1 MSPLSYFAF
10 AIVIEVLL
18 VLAICT
24 LIHFSRKQMVTVGIA
39 AVVLGMVFV
48 VVDVIAGWKVL
59 SVRAIMAKMADQK
72 PPQTVVS
79 SIKAAEQS
87 WERRLH
93 AVGSFAAA
101 EGIIVANELDG
112 TVTKIAFESGAQ
124 VNKGDLLV
132 QLDVSTEQAQLA
144 SAEAS
149 ADLARLNLKRA
160 QELRAKD
167 TNSQADLDVVE
178 AQSRQTVANADAIR
192 AVIAKKTIRA
202 PFAGRTGIR
211 QVNLGQFIKGGTAI
225 VPLQALDPIY
235 INFAL
240 PQQDVTGLT
249 VGQSIQVTVDT
260 YPGQVFTGTITAL
273 NAKVDDATRN
283 LQVQATLRNADE
295 KLRSGMFGTVDVL
308 LPQKDNFVT
317 LPQTAIV
324 YNPYGNAVYVVE
336 KSTEG
341 TDGGA
346 LLARQRFVEMG
357 ETRGDQVALLKGVKT
372 GEEVVTSGQ
381 LKLRNGAPVAIN
393 NSVTPGNN
401 PAPTPP
407 NN

>member
-1 MSPLSYFAF
+1 M
-10 AIVIEVLL
+10 
-18 VLAICT
+18 
-24 LIHFSRKQMVTVGIA
+24 
-39 AVVLGMVFV
+39 
-48 VVDVIAGWKVL
+48 
-59 SVRAIMAKMADQK
+59 
-72 PPQTVVS
+72 
-79 SIKAAEQS
+79 
-87 WERRLH
+87 
-93 AVGSFAAA
+93 
-101 EGIIVANELDG
+101 
-112 TVTKIAFESGAQ
+112 
-124 VNKGDLLV
+124 
-132 QLDVSTEQAQLA
+132 
-144 SAEAS
+144 
-149 ADLARLNLKRA
+149 KRA

-357 ETRGDQVALLKGVKT
+357 ETRGDQVAILKGVKT